1 MKILLVSPQPF
12 FRVRGTPINI
22 RNMLKALSEAGHEVD
37 LVCYP
42 FGENV
47 EMEGLRI
54 RRSPRFP
61 GIRDVKVGPSVAK
74 FPLDALM
81 AFQVTGRILW
91 GGYDVVH
98 AVEESAFFVA
108 PVARLKRIPYVVDMD
123 SLISHQLAYSGFIRW
138 RPLLRL
144 VEAMERGVVKRA
156 AKVITVCQALT
167 DAAARLAPTASIV
180 QIEDA
185 PQEESF
191 VPDPEG
197 AELLRTRFEL
207 GDRPCIVYTGNL
219 EAYQGIPLLLE
230 AMSLLREEF
239 PEALAVIVGGEERHR
254 RALMERVQALELNRQ
269 VIFTGPLPMERMP
282 ACMTLASVLVSPRVE
297 GENTALKLYGYMQ
310 TGKAIV
316 ATRLPTHTQ
325 VLDESTAWLCDITA
339 KSMAAALAEALKRD
353 GEGRDGEGRDGEGRG
368 AKAAALI
375 ESRYGQAR
383 FRKQV
388 QGVYEAL
395 SEQKNARNTSG
406 R

>member
-42 FGENV
+42 FGEDV

-61 GIRDVKVGPSVAK
+61 GIRDVKVGPSLAK

-81 AFQVTGRILW
+81 AIQVTGRILW
-91 GGYDVVH
+91 GGYAVVH

-108 PVARLKRIPYVVDMD
+108 PLARLRRIPYIVDMD
-123 SLISHQLAYSGFIRW
+123 SLISHQLAYSGFVRW
-138 RPLLRL
+138 RPLLKV
-144 VEAMERGVVKRA
+144 VEAMERGVVKKA

-185 PQEESF
+185 PLEESF
-191 VPDPEG
+191 VPDGEG
-197 AELLRTRFEL
+197 AADLRNRYKL

-230 AMSLLREEF
+230 AMKLLRHEC

-254 RALMERVQALELNRQ
+254 RALLEKVEALDLSRQ
-269 VIFTGPLPMERMP
+269 VVFTGPLPMERMP
-282 ACMTLASVLVSPRVE
+282 ACMTLASVVVSPRVE

-325 VLDESTAWLCDITA
+325 VLDESTAWLCDTTA
-339 KSMAAALAEALKRD
+339 ESMATALAAALKGGGVD
-353 GEGRDGEGRDGEGRG
+353 RG

-375 ESRYGQAR
+375 ESRYGLAR

-388 QGVYEAL
+388 QDMYDEL
-395 SEQKNARNTSG
+395 FI
-406 R
+406 